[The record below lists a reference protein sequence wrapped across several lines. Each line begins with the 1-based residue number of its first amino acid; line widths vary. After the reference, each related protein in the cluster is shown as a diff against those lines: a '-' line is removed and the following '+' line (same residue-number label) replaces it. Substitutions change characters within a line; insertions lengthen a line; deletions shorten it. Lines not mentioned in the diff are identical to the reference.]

1 MKMGELEQH
10 VHDREKSIY
19 VIGNLY
25 ITDIVWE
32 YVRKV
37 CPLAEAA
44 GVLRREVKKY
54 VNIMEVQ
61 MSRYSQQARKMYG
74 GDNMDGFADTFD
86 EMSEEKWGRHLQV
99 MYYSVKR
106 VVDRVVK
113 DSEKSAT
120 VAHLSVVY
128 MLTGMH
134 LERTYEMMQ
143 LVANRSG
150 RTLAPCYSGAM
161 VAVHNAAMHCLEI
174 LMPEELG
181 KESNSEMRDAYHIF
195 KRALEDVAE
204 KVNVQWT

>member
-10 VHDREKSIY
+10 VQDREKSVY
-19 VIGNLY
+19 VVGNLY

-32 YVRKV
+32 YVRKTR
-37 CPLAEAA
+37 PLAIRA
-44 GVLRREVKKY
+44 GLLKREIKKY

-61 MSRYSQQARKMYG
+61 MNQFGIQARKMYG
-74 GDNMDGFADTFD
+74 GGNMDGFADTFD

-106 VVDRVVK
+106 VVDRVEK
-113 DSEKSAT
+113 DSDKSAT

-174 LMPEELG
+174 LIPMDIC
-181 KESNSEMRDAYHIF
+181 KVNNSEMCDAYRIF
-195 KRALEDVAE
+195 KGALEDVAE
-204 KVNVQWT
+204 KVNVKWT